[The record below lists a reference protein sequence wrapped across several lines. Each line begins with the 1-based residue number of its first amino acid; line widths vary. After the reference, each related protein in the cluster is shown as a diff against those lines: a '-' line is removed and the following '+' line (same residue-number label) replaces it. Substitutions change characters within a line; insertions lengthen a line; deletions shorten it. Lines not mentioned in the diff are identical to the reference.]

1 MRLLFICEAV
11 FPEYKGGLER
21 WFQILTRSISNENE
35 VIYLN
40 ASGIN
45 EVRDGVKY
53 ISIVEQKWEYSPVS
67 VRSIR
72 FSIEFARKLYQY
84 LKQNNYDGIYCAQAP
99 ILSIFSCAV
108 ANLTKRKVLIIE
120 WFEIWPLNYWIRY
133 LGVPFGCIG
142 WCVQMAACQFGDIL
156 TVFTPRAKSA
166 LAKLR
171 LGRAR
176 KITILDG
183 LIPQNI
189 DFKEIK
195 NERNDIIFLG
205 RLVEEKQPIL
215 ALEAVALY
223 AQSGWNGNFWLIGQ
237 GPLGDYLQKL
247 VSESPI
253 MQNVR
258 VILNATDETV
268 LAKMQTSF
276 LLVHPSRREGYGI
289 SIVEAAAH
297 GVPALLI
304 DYPDN
309 ASIDLGINPCLV
321 SKSDSPH
328 VISRLIEYAHENQ
341 KSLSQ
346 ESREWIRRAA
356 VEQTMTRSADRV
368 NRMFQKFLSVSKD
381 RKDARG
387 L

>member
-21 WFQILTRSISNENE
+21 WFQILTRCISKENE

-40 ASGIN
+40 SSGIN

-53 ISIVEQKWEYSPVS
+53 ISIVDKKWEYSPVS

-84 LKQNNYDGIYCAQAP
+84 LKNNDYDGIYCAQAP

-108 ANLTKRKVLIIE
+108 ANLTKRKAFIIE

-133 LGVPFGCIG
+133 LGVLFGFIG
-142 WCVQMAACQFGDIL
+142 WCVQLAACQFGDVL
-156 TVFTPRAKSA
+156 TVFTPRAKGA
-166 LAKLR
+166 LTKLR
-171 LGRAR
+171 LGRAK

-189 DFKEIK
+189 DLKEII

-205 RLVEEKQPIL
+205 RLVEEKQPEL

-237 GPLGDYLQKL
+237 GPLGKDLQKL
-247 VSESPI
+247 ASKSPI
-253 MQNVR
+253 MQNVK
-258 VILNATDETV
+258 VMLNASDETV

-276 LLVHPSRREGYGI
+276 LLIHPSRREGYGL
-289 SIVEAAAH
+289 SIVEAATH

-309 ASIDLGINPCLV
+309 ASIDLRINPSLV
-321 SKSDSPH
+321 SKSDSPEI
-328 VISRLIEYAHENQ
+328 ISSLIGYAYENQ
-341 KSLSQ
+341 KLLSE
-346 ESREWIRRAA
+346 ESRDWIRRAA
-356 VEQTMTRSADRV
+356 VEQTMTRSADQV
-368 NRMFQKFLSVSKD
+368 NRMFKYLASMDKD
-381 RKDARG
+381 RKNPRG